1 MAATERVTLIQSEP
15 DRSIL
20 LSRELEGESAGLRI
34 MVRTTTA
41 SLSDYPEWSLDELRG
56 YRRDAVVTD
65 GACS

>member
-1 MAATERVTLIQSEP
+1 MAATERVTLIQTESERLRTLP
-15 DRSIL
+15 L
-20 LSRELEGESAGLRI
+20 QGGEMPGLRV
-34 MVRTTTA
+34 MARTTTS